1 MQSCD
6 ALSFERRNNQP
17 STSRGKGK
25 KAEFVGGTKKAS
37 AQKNAHEAM
46 AAEIIE
52 VEAGEVCNVSS
63 DEWLADSGASR
74 HIYNDLRMLWDVRQ
88 LS

>member
-1 MQSCD
+1 MGVLTRE
-6 ALSFERRNNQP
+6 ALVPIGSGPN
-17 STSRGKGK
+17 TS
-25 KAEFVGGTKKAS
+25 AL
-37 AQKNAHEAM
+37 KNAHEAM

-74 HIYNDLRMLWDVRQ
+74 YICNDLRMLWDVR
-88 LS
+88 